1 MPWGVLT
8 PGPTQSWTSGDGV
21 PEVSCATQEARAPSR
36 RGAALLG
43 RGPRHGPGLRVG
55 SPGRRGSGV
64 GRAEPGVALTVQD
77 GWMPWGV
84 WVWLSAPTGTWCPVA
99 GDREPGVSCLDAGSP
114 LTLQERGCPAVLRS
128 PAWTRSRV
136 GSPGRRGSGVGR
148 AEPGVALT
156 VQDGWMPW
164 GVWVWLSAPTGTWCP
179 VAGDKLSNDGR
190 SKQARR
196 TTQEGKLPCGAEVSG
211 ADSERVGP
219 PETGP
224 RVESLAW

>member
-8 PGPTQSWTSGDGV
+8 PGLTQSWTSGDGV
-21 PEVSCATQEARAPSR
+21 PEVSCATQEARASSR
-36 RGAALLG
+36 RGAALLC

-99 GDREPGVSCLDAGSP
+99 GD
-114 LTLQERGCPAVLRS
+114 
-128 PAWTRSRV
+128 
-136 GSPGRRGSGVGR
+136 
-148 AEPGVALT
+148 
-156 VQDGWMPW
+156 
-164 GVWVWLSAPTGTWCP
+164 
-179 VAGDKLSNDGR
+179 KLCNDCQSN
-190 SKQARR
+190 QAKR
-196 TTQEGKLPCGAEVSG
+196 TTQQGKLPCAAEVSG